1 LLLTGGNDIYPAW
14 YGKEA
19 DTARCGVF
27 NRKRDTLEMKA
38 LELAI
43 EKEMPVMG
51 ICRGMQLVNVH
62 LGGTLY
68 VDLPQD
74 IGSETLH
81 RGEGDGWKQH
91 LVYSDREFFPLEDFS
106 AQPQLVATN
115 HHQGID
121 RLAEGLRIITRSSDS
136 LPEALQWEDT
146 TKSLLFAVQWHPEWK
161 PLAGEMALPLA
172 EYFLEAATA
181 YRSKR

>member
-1 LLLTGGNDIYPAW
+1 LLLSGGNDIYPAW

-43 EKEMPVMG
+43 KKHMPVMG

-68 VDLPQD
+68 VDLPED

-121 RLAEGLRIITRSSDS
+121 RLAEGLRIIARSSDS
-136 LPEALQWEDT
+136 GSVAVGRYHKIIAVCRAMASGMET
-146 TKSLLFAVQWHPEWK
+146 TSWRNGLAV
-161 PLAGEMALPLA
+161 G
-172 EYFLEAATA
+172 
-181 YRSKR
+181 